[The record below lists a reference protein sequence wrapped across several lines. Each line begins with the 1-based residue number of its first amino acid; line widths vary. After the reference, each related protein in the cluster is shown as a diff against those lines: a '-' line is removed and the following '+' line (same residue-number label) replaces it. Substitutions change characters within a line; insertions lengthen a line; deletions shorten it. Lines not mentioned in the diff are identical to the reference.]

1 MATKVILPK
10 QGLQMTEGTIIKWLF
25 AEGQTVEAGQ
35 PLFEMETDKLT
46 IEIEAPA
53 SGILLK
59 IIRNVGEVVPITET
73 IAVIGD
79 LGEDISSILNTTG
92 SKSDVADEQKN
103 EVVVAQVSASPS
115 PSPAPQRQPGE
126 RIFITPRAKMTV
138 EEAGVN
144 YQDISGTGPEGLIIE
159 KDVKDYVESSKMG
172 AKITPVAKKI
182 AEQNQIDV
190 ANVDG
195 TGARGKIMKADIEKA
210 INERRTKQIAGEREQ
225 RLIPFAGMRKVIAEN
240 MMKSLHSMAQANHR
254 MKVDMTEV
262 MTLRERLK
270 ADGVKISFNDIL
282 VKVVAK
288 ALGDFPIANSTL
300 TEEGIVLRDFV
311 NVGIAVAVDN
321 GLIVPVVKD
330 ADLMTLKEIS
340 TVSSELIE
348 KAKSGKLGPDDY
360 QGGTF
365 TITNLGMFGIDEFTA
380 VINSPE
386 VGILAVGKIDMTP
399 VVVGNEIVIK
409 PIMVLS
415 LTYDHRIVDGAPAA
429 QFLQRI
435 KQILQNPYL
444 LL

>member
-1 MATKVILPK
+1 
-10 QGLQMTEGTIIKWLF
+10 MTEGTIIKWLF
-25 AEGQTVEAGQ
+25 AEGQPVEAGQ

-46 IEIEAPA
+46 IEIEASA
-53 SGILLK
+53 SGTLLK
-59 IIRNVGEVVPITET
+59 IIRNAGEVVLITET

-79 LGEDISSILNTTG
+79 PGEDISSLLDTLG
-92 SKSDVADEQKN
+92 SQPDASEQGN
-103 EVVVAQVSASPS
+103 EGTVSQGTASQN
-115 PSPAPQRQPGE
+115 ALPQRQANE
-126 RIFITPRAKMTV
+126 RVFITPRAKMTAD
-138 EEAGVN
+138 EAGIN
-144 YQDISGTGPEGLIIE
+144 YQAIPGTGPDGLIIE
-159 KDVKDYVESSKMG
+159 KNVKEHIESCKAA
-172 AKITPVAKKI
+172 AKITPVAKKV

-190 ANVDG
+190 SDVDG

-210 INERRTKQIAGEREQ
+210 INERRAKFAGGVRQQ
-225 RLIPFAGMRKVIAEN
+225 RVIPFAGMRKVISDN
-240 MMKSLHSMAQANHR
+240 MMKSLHGMAQANHR

-262 MTLRERLK
+262 MKLRERLK
-270 ADGVKISFNDIL
+270 VDGLKVSFNDIL

-288 ALGDFPIANSTL
+288 TLGDFPIVNSTL

-311 NVGIAVAVDN
+311 NVGIAVAVEN

-340 TVSSELIE
+340 AVSGELIE
-348 KAKSGKLGPDDY
+348 KAKGGKLSPDDY
-360 QGGTF
+360 TGGTF
-365 TITNLGMFGIDEFTA
+365 TITNLGMFDIDEFTA

-386 VGILAVGKIDMTP
+386 VGILAVGKIEKMP

-409 PIMVLS
+409 PITVLS

-429 QFLQRI
+429 QFLQRV

>member
-1 MATKVILPK
+1 MATRVILPK
-10 QGLQMTEGTIIKWLF
+10 QGLQMTEGTITRWLI
-25 AEGQTVEAGQ
+25 AEGQKVEVDQ
-35 PLFEMETDKLT
+35 TLFEMETDKVN
-46 IEIEAPA
+46 IEIDA
-53 SGILLK
+53 SVSGTLLK

-79 LGEDISSILNTTG
+79 PGEDISSLLESLGGQTAVASELGNEATVAKGTTNQNILH
-92 SKSDVADEQKN
+92 
-103 EVVVAQVSASPS
+103 
-115 PSPAPQRQPGE
+115 QRQANE
-126 RIFITPRAKMTV
+126 RVFITPRAKLTAD
-138 EEAGVN
+138 EADIN
-144 YQDISGTGPEGLIIE
+144 YQEILGTGPDGLIIE
-159 KDVKDYVESSKMG
+159 KNVKEHIESSKD
-172 AKITPVAKKI
+172 AVKISPVAKKV

-190 ANVDG
+190 SDVDG
-195 TGARGKIMKADIEKA
+195 SGARGKIMKADIEKA
-210 INERRTKQIAGEREQ
+210 INERKTKLAGEIRQQ
-225 RLIPFAGMRKVIAEN
+225 RIIPFAGMRKVISDN
-240 MMKSLHSMAQANHR
+240 MMKSLHGMAQANHR

-262 MTLRERLK
+262 IKLRERLK

-288 ALGDFPIANSTL
+288 ALGDFPIVNSTL

-321 GLIVPVVKD
+321 GLIVPVVKE

-340 TVSSELIE
+340 AVSSELIE
-348 KAKSGKLGPDDY
+348 KAKGGKLSPDDY
-360 QGGTF
+360 RGGTF
-365 TITNLGMFGIDEFTA
+365 TITNLGMFDIDEFTA

-386 VGILAVGKIDMTP
+386 VGILAVGKIEKMP

-409 PIMVLS
+409 PIMILS